1 MTATEAPP
9 ISVLL
14 STFNDERFLAEAIDS
29 ILDQTMPDFEFVIVD
44 DASSDGTPEIIQ
56 RYAKRDARITVLRNA
71 ENLGLTKSL
80 NRGLRSAKGRYVARM
95 DGDDVSAPS
104 RFERQYAYLENHPGC
119 HFLSTEGVVIG
130 EHGKTLLK
138 IRTDP
143 ATATRP
149 DRYRGALPYVHS
161 SMMLRREALL
171 ALGGYDE
178 KFPTRQDLDLWLRA
192 LRAGFVIDVLQE
204 DLIYRRHHLASL
216 SHDGFDN
223 LYMNMSVR
231 LMHWAHD
238 NDREVPFDDIR
249 ALVGRTP
256 AVERYVRGLRA
267 RHLLKAAFT
276 GLIGWRVIEG
286 GSLAVR
292 ALPLAPALLAGTTL
306 ERAMDAAM
314 TELESHGRSGAALP

>member
-14 STFNDERFLAEAIDS
+14 ATFNDERFLAEAIES
-29 ILDQTMPDFEFVIVD
+29 ILEQTMPDFEFIVID
-44 DASSDGTPEIIQ
+44 DASTDGTPEIIQ
-56 RYAKRDARITVLRNA
+56 RYVTRDARITVLHNA

-95 DGDDVSAPS
+95 DGDDVSAPN

-119 HFLSTEGVVIG
+119 HFLSTEGAVIG
-130 EHGKTLLK
+130 EHGKTILK
-138 IRTDP
+138 IRTNP

-171 ALGGYDE
+171 ALDGYDE
-178 KFPTRQDLDLWLRA
+178 NFATRQDLDLWLRA

-216 SHDGFDN
+216 SHGGCDN
-223 LYMNMSVR
+223 LYLNMSVR
-231 LMHWAHD
+231 LMHWARD
-238 NDREVPFDDIR
+238 TNREVPFDDIR
-249 ALVGRTP
+249 SLVGRTP
-256 AVERYVRGLRA
+256 AVKRYVRGLRA
-267 RHLLKAAFT
+267 RHLLKAAIS
-276 GLIGWRVIEG
+276 GLVGWHVIEG
-286 GSLAVR
+286 GFLAVR
-292 ALPLAPALLAGTTL
+292 ALPLAPALLSGTTL
-306 ERAMDAAM
+306 KRAMEAAM
-314 TELESHGRSGAALP
+314 TELERRGRPGAALP